1 MRASP
6 AAGTGLPPEPESA
19 QAASGPGGRGPS
31 ESTLR
36 QMVAAGVEAHGQSYR
51 FVRAGLAYQESAAER
66 AARGGS
72 AARRASRSPPT
83 AGALRGAAPRALA
96 PGQRRGL
103 TGASRAWVRVA
114 LSEGKNREVHLLPP
128 YRPP

>member
-1 MRASP
+1 M
-6 AAGTGLPPEPESA
+6 LSA
-19 QAASGPGGRGPS
+19 RRL
-31 ESTLR
+31 LR

-96 PGQRRGL
+96 PGQRRGHMDGGIGIDE
-103 TGASRAWVRVA
+103 TSMETSQQVVA
-114 LSEGKNREVHLLPP
+114 FRGWQMAG
-128 YRPP
+128 